1 MVVYRWLTNDEIVNE
16 VNPIC
21 ARRGWALLNV
31 NDAQPTCRVL
41 GAFDE
46 FEGGLIGFMAFSLMP
61 MIGSLW
67 VQPDH
72 RDGTVSRELAVQ
84 MHQFLKD
91 ADARG
96 FIAVADH
103 PVTSRICERFGMVKM
118 EAPVYSFARSVE
130 G

>member
-1 MVVYRWLTNDEIVNE
+1 MTYRWLNGDEIVTD

-31 NDAQPTCRVL
+31 NEAQPTCRVL
-41 GAFDE
+41 GAFDGE
-46 FEGGLIGFMAFSLMP
+46 ELVGFMAFSLMP
-61 MIGSLW
+61 MLGSLW

-84 MHQFLKD
+84 MHQFLQD

-103 PVTSRICERFGMVKM
+103 PVTERICERFGMARI
-118 EAPVYSFARSVE
+118 ESPVYSFAKSVE
-130 G
+130 E